1 MGINDHSRN
10 CIGINLL
17 WPLNNWLQDA
27 KRKKK
32 ARLLNERLQ
41 GLIYQDQ
48 NIKKLAW
55 LILAKVI
62 KSDSNV
68 WYPGGRSGYLWK

>member
-1 MGINDHSRN
+1 M
-10 CIGINLL
+10 
-17 WPLNNWLQDA
+17 Q
-27 KRKKK
+27 KKK
-32 ARLLNERLQ
+32 KTWNERLQ

-68 WYPGGRSGYLWK
+68 WYPGGRSGYLWKKTNLECAQSQGEKCL